1 MALGQFFP
9 PLGFTFTSSMR
20 QAIEVVEDTMA
31 SLQRLEPATGLNI
44 AHPFPSTSAM
54 TIGEG
59 LAA

>member
-1 MALGQFFP
+1 
-9 PLGFTFTSSMR
+9 MR
-20 QAIEVVEDTMA
+20 QAIEVVEDTMDG
-31 SLQRLEPATGLNI
+31 LQRLEPATGLNI